1 MNIILMM
8 ANILKLIIS
17 EKRQFDKCGKKYI
30 GLPPEKKYQLI
41 KTQCRCLKHDS
52 SPLFSRAL

>member
-1 MNIILMM
+1 VNVIFMM

-30 GLPPEKKYQLI
+30 GLPLQKKLQLI
-41 KTQCRCLKHDS
+41 KTQ
-52 SPLFSRAL
+52 

>member
-17 EKRQFDKCGKKYI
+17 EKRQFDKYGKKYWGDGSI
-30 GLPPEKKYQLI
+30 GI
-41 KTQCRCLKHDS
+41 N
-52 SPLFSRAL
+52 